1 MPGIPPCPVRRR
13 PAAPRLPGAAVGAML
28 AWLLLPAADA
38 APPAGGGETS
48 ATRCCTDPAHFRY
61 EPLPADGVVDFE
73 IDSRSPTFEF
83 QSGRSAFR
91 AFELPTAA
99 RPYTL
104 EVRSFLEG
112 PADPRRARVFY
123 PVVAILTDD
132 FLVSRATEL
141 ELLRFDLPVLERTT
155 LPAYRVSVPVD
166 PAATRERYVVVFTPA
181 KLATTR
187 ALPPI
192 AGAESAA
199 EAARVAFLG
208 AAPYGKL
215 RITLRPGEIAVSPS
229 PAAEPPA
236 P

>member
-1 MPGIPPCPVRRR
+1 ML
-13 PAAPRLPGAAVGAML
+13 AALALPGAG
-28 AWLLLPAADA
+28 A
-38 APPAGGGETS
+38 APPAGGGE
-48 ATRCCTDPAHFRY
+48 ATAARCCTDPAHFRY
-61 EPLPADGVVDFE
+61 EPLPADGAVDFE
-73 IDSRSPTFEF
+73 IDGRSPTFEF

-91 AFELPTAA
+91 AFELPAGG

-104 EVRSFLEG
+104 EVRSFLAG
-112 PADPRRARVFY
+112 PPDPRRARVFY

-155 LPAYRVSVPVD
+155 RPAYRVSVPVD
-166 PAATRERYVVVFTPA
+166 PLATRERYVVVFTPA

-192 AGAESAA
+192 SGPESAA
-199 EAARVAFLG
+199 EAARVAYLG
-208 AAPYGKL
+208 AAPYGRL
-215 RITLRPGEIAVSPS
+215 RISLRPGEIAAP
-229 PAAEPPA
+229 PPPPTEPPT